1 MSRTIRTSLREDEWF
16 RDPGLQRI
24 MALLNRDHGEARIV
38 GGAVRNALMA
48 MPVSDIDIATTL
60 LPQEVVERAEAAGIK
75 VVPTGIDHGTVTL
88 VLAGKP
94 YEVTTLRAD
103 VETDGR
109 RAKVAFGKDWT
120 VDAQRRDL
128 TINALYAGADG
139 NVVDLVGGLSD
150 IEEGVVRFIGDPR
163 DRIAEDYLRV
173 LRFFRFFAWY
183 GSGRPEAEG
192 LKACAAA
199 KDQLT
204 GLSAE
209 RIWGELKKLLSA
221 PDPGR
226 ALLWMRQSGVLAEIL
241 PETEKWGI
249 DAIPSL
255 VRTEDAFGWEPDPLL
270 RLAAM
275 VPPDTERLAALGK
288 RLRLSRAE
296 ATRLKNWAGAQP
308 VAYDMKDAD
317 FDRLLYASD
326 RPAVIDR
333 LKLQLSAARARAIS
347 DSKGMVEAA
356 GFSKLLDRATKW
368 HKPVF
373 PVTGEDIVESGIE
386 AGPAV
391 GDARRRLEALWIDSH
406 FRLDR
411 DALLERLE
419 RQE

>member
-1 MSRTIRTSLREDEWF
+1 
-16 RDPGLQRI
+16 

-38 GGAVRNALMA
+38 GGAVRNALMD

-60 LPQEVVERAEAAGIK
+60 LPEEVIERAGTAGIK
-75 VVPTGIDHGTVTL
+75 AVPTGIDHGTVTL
-88 VLAGKP
+88 VLAGRP

-109 RAKVAFGKDWT
+109 RAKVAFGKDWR
-120 VDAQRRDL
+120 VDAERRDL

-139 NVVDLVGGLSD
+139 NVVDLVGGLGD
-150 IEEGVVRFIGDPR
+150 IEEGVVRFIGDAR
-163 DRIAEDYLRV
+163 DRIVEDYLRV

-199 KDQLT
+199 KDKLS

-209 RIWGELKKLLSA
+209 RVWSEVKKLLAA

-226 ALLWMRQSGVLAEIL
+226 ALLWMRQAGVLTEVL

-249 DAIPSL
+249 DAIPAL
-255 VRTEDAFGWEPDPLL
+255 VRTEAAFGWAPDPML

-275 VPPDTERLAALGK
+275 VPPDGERLGGLGK

-296 ATRLKNWAGAQP
+296 TARLKSWAEAP
-308 VAYDMKDAD
+308 TVAYDMKEAA
-317 FDRLLYASD
+317 FDRLLYSSETGG
-326 RPAVIDR
+326 ILDR

-347 DSKGMVEAA
+347 DSQGMVEAA
-356 GFSKLLDRATKW
+356 GLSKLLDRATKW
-368 HKPVF
+368 KKPVF
-373 PVTGEDIVESGIE
+373 PLTGNDLVESGLE
-386 AGPAV
+386 EGPAI
-391 GDARRRLEALWIDSH
+391 GDARRRLEALWLDSN

-411 DALLERLE
+411 EALLGRLE
-419 RQE
+419 KEE